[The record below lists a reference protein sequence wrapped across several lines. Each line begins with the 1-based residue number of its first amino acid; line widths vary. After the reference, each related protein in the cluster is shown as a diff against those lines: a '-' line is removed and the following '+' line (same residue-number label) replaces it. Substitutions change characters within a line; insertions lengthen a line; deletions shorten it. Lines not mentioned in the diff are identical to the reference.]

1 MTEILEVLPMENII
15 NIKNLTKDYG
25 GDKGI
30 FDFSFDI
37 KRGEVFGFV
46 GTNGSGKTT
55 TIRNMMGFLKPD
67 KGTVTINGLDSWK
80 DAKEI
85 KKKVGYIPGQ
95 IDFPDVGTGTNFL
108 KIQADFLGIKD
119 LTYMNELI
127 DMFKLDTDASLKRM
141 SKGMKQK
148 TAIVAAF
155 MSEPDILILDEPS
168 TGLDPMMRDKL
179 IELILKQKEKGST
192 VFMSSH
198 IFKELEDT
206 CDRVGFISSGKMLNI
221 VEIGKYTDSIG
232 KLYKIGFAEDGEY
245 QNFLHSEYKIYKK
258 NDKYCHLALEIGDSD
273 INKLFKNL
281 SEYDI
286 RYINYQP
293 YTLEWYY
300 TNIIQNQE
308 VQLHV

>member
-1 MTEILEVLPMENII
+1 MEKII
-15 NIKNLTKDYG
+15 SINNLTKDYG
-25 GDKGI
+25 HGRGI
-30 FDFSFDI
+30 FDFTFNI

-55 TIRNMMGFLKPD
+55 TIRNMMGFIKPR
-67 KGTVTINGLDSWK
+67 KGKITINGYDSWK
-80 DAKEI
+80 DAYDI
-85 KKKVGYIPGQ
+85 KKSVGYIPGQ

-119 LTYMNELI
+119 LSYMNKLI
-127 DMFKLDTDASLKRM
+127 DMFKLDTNASLKRM

-155 MSEPDILILDEPS
+155 MSEPDILIMDEPS

-179 IELILKQKEKGST
+179 IELILEQKKKGKT
-192 VFMSSH
+192 IFMSSH

-206 CDRVGFISSGKMLNI
+206 CDRVAFIHNGKMIDTISLSQFSEY
-221 VEIGKYTDSIG
+221 VDKQ
-232 KLYKIGFAEDGEY
+232 YKIGFIENSEY
-245 QNFLHSEYKIYKK
+245 QQFLKSNYEIVSK
-258 NDKYCHLALEIGDSD
+258 NDKYYHLVIKTKDSEL
-273 INKLFKNL
+273 NNLFKSLEPYN
-281 SEYDI
+281 I

-300 TNIIQNQE
+300 TNIIEKQE
-308 VQLHV
+308 V

>member
-1 MTEILEVLPMENII
+1 MQNII
-15 NIKNLTKDYG
+15 SLNNLTKDYG
-25 GDKGI
+25 DKKGI
-30 FDFSFDI
+30 FDFSFDV

-55 TIRNMMGFLKPD
+55 TIRHMMGFLKQ
-67 KGTVTINGLDSWK
+67 KSGSVTINGYDSWK
-80 DAKEI
+80 DAYEI
-85 KKKVGYIPGQ
+85 KKIVGYIPGQ

-108 KIQADFLGIKD
+108 KIQADFLGLKD
-119 LTYMNELI
+119 LSYMNQLI

-155 MSEPDILILDEPS
+155 MAQPEILIMDEPS

-179 IELILKQKEKGST
+179 IELILDHKKKGRT
-192 VFMSSH
+192 AFISSH

-206 CDRVGFISSGKMLNI
+206 CDRVAFIHNGNLLNI
-221 VEIGKYTDSIG
+221 VDRAQYQEDMDKRYR
-232 KLYKIGFAEDGEY
+232 IGFAKEQEY
-245 QNFLHSEYKIYKK
+245 REFLQSGYHIVNQNDQYNHLGLEI
-258 NDKYCHLALEIGDSD
+258 NDKD
-273 INKLFKNL
+273 INELFL
-281 SEYDI
+281 SLSNYNI

-300 TNIIQNQE
+300 NNIIQKQE
-308 VQLHV
+308 VQYSV

>member
-1 MTEILEVLPMENII
+1 MEKVISI
-15 NIKNLTKDYG
+15 SNLTKDYG
-25 GDKGI
+25 RGRGI
-30 FDFSFDI
+30 FDFSFDV

-55 TIRNMMGFLKPD
+55 TIRNMMGFIKPQ
-67 KGTVTINGLDSWK
+67 KGKIIINGKDSWK
-80 DAKEI
+80 NAYEI
-85 KKKVGYIPGQ
+85 KKSVGYIPGQ

-119 LTYMNELI
+119 LTFMNELI
-127 DMFKLDTDASLKRM
+127 DMFKLDTEASLKRM

-155 MSEPDILILDEPS
+155 MSEPDILIMDEPS

-179 IELILKQKEKGST
+179 IELILEQKKKGKT
-192 VFMSSH
+192 IFMSSH

-206 CDRVGFISSGKMLNI
+206 CDRVAFIHNGKMIDMVDRAQHN
-221 VEIGKYTDSIG
+221 ENMDKQ
-232 KLYKIGFAEDGEY
+232 YKIGFSEKEEY
-245 QNFLHSEYKIYKK
+245 QQFLKNNYEIVNK
-258 NDKYCHLALEIGDSD
+258 NDNYKHLVIKVNDKD
-273 INKLFKNL
+273 MNKLFKCLKPYN
-281 SEYDI
+281 I

-300 TNIIQNQE
+300 TTIIETQE
-308 VQLHV
+308 VQKNV

>member
-1 MTEILEVLPMENII
+1 MEKII
-15 NIKNLTKDYG
+15 SICNLTKDYG
-25 GDKGI
+25 EGRGV
-30 FDFSFDI
+30 FDFSFDV
-37 KRGEVFGFV
+37 KRGEVVGLV

-55 TIRNMMGFLKPD
+55 TIRNMMGFIKPRNG
-67 KGTVTINGLDSWK
+67 KITINGYDSWK
-80 DAKEI
+80 DAFEI
-85 KKKVGYIPGQ
+85 KKSVGYIPGQ

-108 KIQADFLGIKD
+108 KIQAEFWGIKD

-127 DMFKLDTDASLKRM
+127 DIFKLDTDAGLKRM

-179 IELILKQKEKGST
+179 IELILRQKKKGKT
-192 VFMSSH
+192 VFLSSH

-206 CDRVGFISSGKMLNI
+206 CDRVVFIHNGKMINT
-221 VEIGKYTDSIG
+221 VGRSQYDANMDKQ
-232 KLYKIGFAEDGEY
+232 YKIGFAEKKEY
-245 QNFLHSEYKIYKK
+245 QQFLQGGYKILTK
-258 NDKYCHLALEIGDSD
+258 NDDYKHLTIAVNDKEMNG
-273 INKLFKNL
+273 LFRSLKPHN
-281 SEYDI
+281 I

-300 TNIIQNQE
+300 TNIVEKQE
-308 VQLHV
+308 V

>member
-1 MTEILEVLPMENII
+1 MEKAISI
-15 NIKNLTKDYG
+15 NNLTKDYG
-25 GDKGI
+25 DGKGV
-30 FDFSFDI
+30 FDFSFDV
-37 KRGEVFGFV
+37 KKGEVFGFV

-55 TIRNMMGFLKPD
+55 TIRNMMGFIKPD
-67 KGTVTINGLDSWK
+67 NGKIEINGYDSWK
-80 DAKEI
+80 NSYEI
-85 KKKVGYIPGQ
+85 KKLVGYIPGQ

-119 LTYMNELI
+119 LSYMNRLI

-179 IELILKQKEKGST
+179 IELILEQKKKGKT
-192 VFMSSH
+192 IFMSSH

-206 CDRVGFISSGKMLNI
+206 CDRVAFIHNGRMIDI
-221 VEIGKYTDSIG
+221 VDREQHDESMDKQ
-232 KLYKIGFAEDGEY
+232 YKIGFEEKEDY
-245 QNFLHSEYKIYKK
+245 KQFLNLDYEVVHKNEKYK
-258 NDKYCHLALEIGDSD
+258 HLVIRIHDTQM
-273 INKLFKNL
+273 NKLFKNL
-281 SEYDI
+281 NPLNI

-300 TNIIQNQE
+300 TNIIEKQE
-308 VQLHV
+308 VGKNV

>member
-1 MTEILEVLPMENII
+1 M
-15 NIKNLTKDYG
+15 TKDYG
-25 GDKGI
+25 EGRGI
-30 FDFSFDI
+30 FDFSFDV
-37 KRGEVFGFV
+37 KRGEVFGLV

-55 TIRNMMGFLKPD
+55 TIRNMMGFIKAETG
-67 KGTVTINGLDSWK
+67 KITINGNDSWK
-80 DAKEI
+80 DAYEI
-85 KKKVGYIPGQ
+85 KKLVGYIPGQ

-119 LTYMNELI
+119 LSYMNKLI

-179 IELILKQKEKGST
+179 IELILEQKKKGKT
-192 VFMSSH
+192 IFLSSH

-206 CDRVGFISSGKMLNI
+206 CDRVAFIHNGKMINI
-221 VEIGKYTDSIG
+221 VSRSQHEENMDKQ
-232 KLYKIGFAEDGEY
+232 YKIGFVEKTEY
-245 QNFLHSEYKIYKK
+245 QQFMQHNYEILSK
-258 NDKYCHLALEIGDSD
+258 NDKYNHLVIK
-273 INKLFKNL
+273 INDTEMNRLFKSLKPYNV
-281 SEYDI
+281 

-300 TNIIQNQE
+300 TNIIEKQE
-308 VQLHV
+308 VQKYV